1 MIKDLKYSLRSLLSS
16 PAFFVV
22 AILTMAMGIGLTTTI
37 FSVLDAVVLQP
48 LPYHNAQELFA
59 VSTVMRGQPISV
71 SAADFNDLVSQT
83 KVFEHPTFVRYRP
96 GDLNGLGE
104 PQAIKAAYVT
114 GDLFS
119 LFNIQPHLGKSFSAE
134 PGSEVQAPVAV
145 ISYSFWQNYLQ
156 ANPEIINKPIRLDDK
171 PLTIIGVMPAGFE
184 LFDQAELWTPLTLDN
199 DLLMARGRRD
209 GQFYARL
216 PEHASSAKT
225 QAMLDATGIYLSR
238 QYPRTN
244 GHATFLLRP
253 LKDVVLG
260 DIRSS
265 LLLLFGAVVFVLLV
279 ACSNVAHMFLSRAL
293 KRRKEIAVRVALGA
307 KQSECVRYFFAEG
320 LILSTFGSATGL
332 ILASLGLRFV
342 KLLFPAIT
350 PRLASVAL
358 TQRSFWLAGG
368 IALIS
373 AIIFM
378 LLPSIKV
385 VRGNPHSYLTGA
397 DDIAQPAF
405 SNRPEARGRLLLGLQ
420 VAVSTVL
427 LLSAGL
433 LVRSFRTA
441 THVSLGFVTNDV
453 VVMNACL
460 PHYKYPDSVEQTG
473 FFQQTL
479 ERISALPGIKKAA
492 LSTSVPLSGISAQS
506 SLTFAGQD
514 KSDAQSVHFQSVS
527 PSFFATLGIPL
538 LEGRGFND
546 QDVTGSL
553 RSAVVNQA
561 FVRRFGSAGT
571 LGKYIKGSW
580 SDPESTQIVGIVADT
595 RDDKQKIT
603 PNPIVY
609 LPFTQVSSPCMSIVA
624 AGVTPSILSRE
635 IQTEIHNIDKY
646 QPVSAMRKLEEI
658 VSSSFEN
665 ASLLGRLLSIFA
677 LLGLLLISTGIY
689 GIVACWVTQNIKGIG
704 IRIAMGAPSHRILK
718 LAISDTMKVVALGA
732 ITGMALVLP
741 LTKVLANFLY
751 GMSGFDPLTFV
762 TITVLLLGVSLLACY
777 IPARQALTVDPN
789 VVLRRE

>member
-1 MIKDLKYSLRSLLSS
+1 MIKDLRYGLRSLLST
-16 PAFFVV
+16 PAFFLV

-48 LPYHNAQELFA
+48 LPYYNAQELFA
-59 VSTVMRGQPISV
+59 VSTVMRGQPVGV
-71 SAADFNDLVSQT
+71 SAADFIDLSSQT

-96 GDLNGLGE
+96 GNLNGLGD
-104 PQAIKAAYVT
+104 PQAVKAAYVT

-119 LFNIQPHLGKSFSAE
+119 LFNIHPHLGKSFSAE
-134 PGSEVQAPVAV
+134 SSSQVQPPVAV
-145 ISYSFWQNYLQ
+145 ISYGFWQNYLQ
-156 ANPEIINKPIRLDDK
+156 SDPEIINKPIRLDDR
-171 PLTIIGVMPAGFE
+171 PLTIIGVMPADFE
-184 LFDQAELWTPLTLDN
+184 LFDKADLWTPLILDN

-216 PEHASSAKT
+216 PKDTSPAKT
-225 QAMLDATGIYLSR
+225 GAMLDATASYLAR
-238 QYPRTN
+238 QFPRTN
-244 GHATFLLRP
+244 GHATFLLRS

-265 LLLLFGAVVFVLLV
+265 LMLLFGAVVFVLLV

-307 KQSECVRYFFAEG
+307 KQSACVRYFFAEG
-320 LILSTFGSATGL
+320 LILSLCGSAAGL
-332 ILASLGLRFV
+332 VLASLGLKFI
-342 KLLFPAIT
+342 KLLFPAVT

-358 TQRSFWLAGG
+358 TQRSFWLAAG

-378 LLPSIKV
+378 LLPSVKIA
-385 VRGNPHSYLTGA
+385 RANPHSYLTGA
-397 DDIAQPAF
+397 DDIVPAF
-405 SNRPEARGRLLLGLQ
+405 SNKPETRGRLLLGLQ
-420 VAVSTVL
+420 VAISTVL

-433 LVRSFRTA
+433 LVKTFRTV

-453 VVMNACL
+453 VVMNVCL

-473 FFQQTL
+473 FFQETL
-479 ERISALPGIKKAA
+479 ERISTLPGIKKAS

-506 SLTFAGQD
+506 SITFAGQN

-546 QDVTGSL
+546 QDVNGSL

-561 FVRRFGSAGT
+561 FVRRFGSAGI
-571 LGKYIKGSW
+571 LGQHIKGSW
-580 SDPESTQIVGIVADT
+580 SGGESTQIVGIVADT
-595 RDDKQKIT
+595 RDDRQKVT

-609 LPFTQVSSPCMSIVA
+609 LPFTQVSSPCMSIIA
-624 AGVTPSILSRE
+624 AGAVPSSLSRE
-635 IQTEIHNIDKY
+635 IQAEIHAIDKY

-665 ASLLGRLLSIFA
+665 ASLLGRSLSIFA
-677 LLGLLLISTGIY
+677 LLGLLLISTGVY

-718 LAISDTMKVVALGA
+718 LAISNTMKVVAQGA
-732 ITGMALVLP
+732 IAGIVLVVP
-741 LTKVLANFLY
+741 LTRVLANFLY
-751 GMSGFDPLTFV
+751 GISGFDPLTF
-762 TITVLLLGVSLLACY
+762 ITSTGLLLGVSLLACY
-777 IPARQALTVDPN
+777 IPARQALAVDPN